1 VAGYISHRGHNWHK
15 NCHIGIATAASYF
28 QIPNG
33 GSLTENILT
42 PFEVA
47 LPDGECLIGDHPKI
61 VEIFELVQ
69 HLSHTDANVLI
80 RGESGSG
87 KGLIAKAIHYFSSRQ
102 HGPLVKVSCAVLS
115 EGVLESELFGHERG
129 AFTGAYVR
137 RKGRFEIAD
146 GGTIFLDE
154 VGEIS
159 PNIQVKLL
167 RVLQDREFERVG
179 GNRTLKVDVR
189 FIAATHRDLREEATQ
204 GRFREDLFYRLNVIS
219 VSIPP
224 LRERISDIP
233 ELVQYFIARDQR
245 PDHSPKIISSTALK
259 ALMSYS
265 WPGNVR
271 ELENVIMRATALAPG
286 NTIDIIH
293 LPREITQLE
302 NCNSLLK
309 NDFIPFLSL
318 REARRQFEREFIEAA
333 LRRSAGNISRTAR
346 EIRIA
351 RRNLQ
356 EKIRQLGVDMD
367 RLRQECL
374 RAIK

>member
-1 VAGYISHRGHNWHK
+1 
-15 NCHIGIATAASYF
+15 
-28 QIPNG
+28 
-33 GSLTENILT
+33 LTENILT
-42 PFEVA
+42 SFEVA
-47 LPDGECLIGDHPKI
+47 FPDGECLIGNHPKI
-61 VEIFELVQ
+61 VEIFEMVQ

-87 KGLIAKAIHYFSSRQ
+87 KGLIAKAIHYFSSRH
-102 HGPLVKVSCAVLS
+102 HGPFVKVSCAVLS

-219 VSIPP
+219 ISIPP
-224 LRERISDIP
+224 LRERVSDIP
-233 ELVQYFIARDQR
+233 ELVQYFIARDLR
-245 PDHSPKIISSTALK
+245 PDHSPNTISSAALK

-293 LPREITQLE
+293 LPHETTQIE
-302 NCNSLLK
+302 NCDPLLK
-309 NDFIPFLSL
+309 NDFIPFLPL
-318 REARRQFEREFIEAA
+318 REARRQFERQFIEAA
-333 LRRSAGNISRTAR
+333 LRRNAANISRTAR

-356 EKIRQLGVDMD
+356 EKIRQLSVDID

-374 RAIK
+374 RAMK